1 MGLLQ
6 VVQQIMWTGM
16 ENIVSQSEIWK
27 EKKFWSL
34 VRPWNYGEYTI

>member
-6 VVQQIMWTGM
+6 VVQQIMWTDM

-27 EKKFWSL
+27 EKEFWSL
-34 VRPWNYGEYTI
+34 V